1 MIESKKKMVRPW
13 CVGMIGLLVFW
24 SVTSPARHGSG
35 VLEPRRATPGIN
47 VELVKMPSSASPG
60 GARYR
65 LRADGVPPGII
76 FEVWT
81 KDFGQPFAL
90 AFSGFRMGE
99 SGTLVSLDKSG
110 QSRRLEDL
118 ALDPG
123 PYPKG
128 AVWMVALASE
138 DHTLSAFAKVI
149 PYPIAAR
156 DGSCTVSVEL
166 ISLHGNRFVASGEGF
181 VPGEDVD
188 IEFRASG
195 RVTQR
200 RQRISSEGLLP
211 LDVLSHGAIST
222 DFGASYLVKARSCE
236 PVVKYEWGDAA
247 LIRR

>member
-1 MIESKKKMVRPW
+1 MIESKKKFSFW
-13 CVGMIGLLVFW
+13 CAGLVGLLAFW
-24 SVTSPARHGSG
+24 SVASTARHGSG
-35 VLEPRRATPGIN
+35 VLEPRRATPAIS
-47 VELVKMPSSASPG
+47 VELVKMASDASLG
-60 GARYR
+60 STTKYR
-65 LRADGVPPGII
+65 LRVKGVPPGVT

-90 AFSGFRMGE
+90 AFSGFRMDE
-99 SGTLVSLDKSG
+99 TGTLVTLDKSG
-110 QSRRLEDL
+110 QSRRIEDL

-149 PYPIAAR
+149 PHPITAR
-156 DGSCTVSVEL
+156 DGSCAVSLEL

-195 RVTQR
+195 RLTQR
-200 RQRISSEGLLP
+200 KQRISSEGILP

-222 DFGASYLVKARSCE
+222 DFSASYLVKARTCE
-236 PVVKYEWGDAA
+236 PLVKYEWGDAA